1 MGGHLNRNDLPE
13 EMKNPVLLPK
23 KSYVSKLLVSHHHE
37 EVKHQGRLITEAAIR
52 SEGYWIT
59 GAKRLVSSVINQYIT
74 CRRLRGKVQVQVMG
88 NLPYERT
95 SMGPPFS
102 IVGVD
107 TFGPWEVVA
116 RRTRGGLAQSKR
128 WAILFTCMAIRGVH
142 IELVEEMSSSAFINA
157 LRRFVCVRGSVKEF
171 CSDRGTN
178 FVGAL
183 DALRIDSVCVEQGP
197 VQDFLHKSGTI
208 WKFNPPHASHM
219 GGSWE
224 RMIGI
229 ARKILDTML
238 FQHKGQLTHEVLHTF
253 MYEVSAIINSRPVTP
268 ISTDPDD
275 PIIISPAMV
284 LTQKTG
290 FDPIPGR

>member
-1 MGGHLNRNDLPE
+1 
-13 EMKNPVLLPK
+13 
-23 KSYVSKLLVSHHHE
+23 
-37 EVKHQGRLITEAAIR
+37 
-52 SEGYWIT
+52 
-59 GAKRLVSSVINQYIT
+59 
-74 CRRLRGKVQVQVMG
+74 MG
-88 NLPYERT
+88 NLPNERT

-128 WAILFTCMAIRGVH
+128 WAILFTCMAKRGVH

-157 LRRFVCVRGSVKEF
+157 LRRFVCIRGSVKEF
-171 CSDRGTN
+171 CSDRATN

-183 DALRIDSVCVEQGP
+183 DALRIDSVCEEQGT

-224 RMIGI
+224 RMIDM
-229 ARKILDTML
+229 ARQILDTML
-238 FQHKGQLTHEVLHTF
+238 FQHKGQLTHVVLHTF
-253 MYEVSAIINSRPVTP
+253 MYEVSAIINSRQVTP
-268 ISTDPDD
+268 I
-275 PIIISPAMV
+275 
-284 LTQKTG
+284 
-290 FDPIPGR
+290 